1 MAFVQEVV
9 EELSKGEQG
18 ECPICLEAFEDA
30 VLTPCAHRLCRECL
44 LASWRNSSSGL
55 CPVCRYIE
63 SFSSLQVMMNLC
75 FSAINDESLFRRKTV
90 SKQELITAPTE
101 SRFQV
106 DVEKNWVESSKI
118 TALLEEL
125 ESFRSSGSKSIIF
138 SQWTAFLDLLQI
150 PLSRYKHLLDFPM
163 AVLRKKKNVFNQF
176 FFVSR
181 NNISFVRLDGTLNQQ
196 QREKVLKEFSEDGS
210 IMVGVVALH

>member
-1 MAFVQEVV
+1 MQA
-9 EELSKGEQG
+9 LSS
-18 ECPICLEAFEDA
+18 CY
-30 VLTPCAHRLCRECL
+30 T
-44 LASWRNSSSGL
+44 
-55 CPVCRYIE
+55 
-63 SFSSLQVMMNLC
+63 SFHLMFLILRPLMMNLC
-75 FSAINDESLFRRKTV
+75 FCRKTV

-118 TALLEEL
+118 TALLQEL

-150 PLSRYKHLLDFPM
+150 PLSRYNNIHLACCYGCFEKE
-163 AVLRKKKNVFNQF
+163 RKCFQSIF

-210 IMVGVVALH
+210 IMVGVVTLHLMKHSKNYIF